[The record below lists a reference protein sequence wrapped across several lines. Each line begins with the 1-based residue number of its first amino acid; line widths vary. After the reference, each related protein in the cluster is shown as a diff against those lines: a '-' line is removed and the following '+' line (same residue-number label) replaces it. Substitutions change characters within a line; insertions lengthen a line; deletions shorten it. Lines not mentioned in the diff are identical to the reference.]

1 MARSISA
8 GKLPEGWNYG
18 FLDDFSVRC
27 SGHTPSKSHPEYWN
41 GGIKWISLA
50 DSHRLDKGYVYET
63 DNEISLE
70 GVENSS
76 AEIHPAETVV
86 LSRDAGIGKSG
97 VMAQPMAVSQ
107 HFIAWICDNK
117 SQLHSWFLYNW
128 LQHHK
133 REFER
138 QAVGSTIKTIGLPY
152 FKKLKI
158 ALPPFPEQKKIAQI
172 LSTWDQAI
180 TATERLLENSQ
191 QRKKGLMQQ
200 LLTGKKRL
208 PGFEGEWR
216 TIELG
221 SLGST
226 YAGLSGKT
234 KEDFGTGEPFVTYM
248 GVFSDGSIKTD
259 RFDFVRLSEGES
271 QNKVQYGDILFTTS
285 SETPEEVGMASVLLE
300 DLPYNLYLNSF
311 CFGFRLS
318 SFEALLP
325 EYARY
330 LFRGEEMRRRISALA
345 QGATR
350 YNLSKKQLVKLDI
363 LLPGKAEQEA
373 ISQILTTS
381 DMEISAVRHRLV
393 YLREE
398 KKALMQQL
406 LTGKR
411 RVNVDTE
418 AA

>member
-1 MARSISA
+1 M
-8 GKLPEGWNYG
+8 LPEGWKNKTLGELTNEKLSYG
-18 FLDDFSVRC
+18 ANSSSIEIDRSNLRYIRITDIDDQGNLSNDAVGIDPIEGSAYILKNNDFLFAR
-27 SGHTPSKSHPEYWN
+27 SGNTVGKTFLYCEKSHPPSAYAGYLIRYRPN
-41 GGIKWISLA
+41 S
-50 DSHRLDKGYVYET
+50 DKLLPIY
-63 DNEISLE
+63 LK
-70 GVENSS
+70 
-76 AEIHPAETVV
+76 HFC
-86 LSRDAGIGKSG
+86 LSDTYHSWVKSQIRAG
-97 VMAQPMAVSQ
+97 AQPNINAKEYASL
-107 HFIAWICDNK
+107 
-117 SQLHSWFLYNW
+117 S
-128 LQHHK
+128 
-133 REFER
+133 
-138 QAVGSTIKTIGLPY
+138 LP
-152 FKKLKI
+152 I
-158 ALPPFPEQKKIAQI
+158 PPLPEQKKIAQI
-172 LSTWDQAI
+172 LSTWDNAI
-180 TATERLLENSQ
+180 SATERLLENSQ

-200 LLTGKKRL
+200 LLTG
-208 PGFEGEWR
+208 
-216 TIELG
+216 T
-221 SLGST
+221 T

-300 DLPYNLYLNSF
+300 YLPYNLYLNSF
-311 CFGFRLS
+311 CFGFRPS
-318 SFEALLP
+318 SFEELVP

-330 LFRGEEMRRRISALA
+330 VFRGEEMRRRISALA

-373 ISQILTTS
+373 ISQVLATS

-411 RVNVDTE
+411 RVQVDTE